1 MPDDDCTVD
10 IDPHALEF
18 LERRH
23 DVYAELRGR
32 CPVAWNA
39 RHGGFWVVTDHE
51 SVASIAR
58 DNETFAHRFE
68 AEPEADGFRYR
79 GILGV
84 PRPPT
89 VLRQGVSE
97 IDGPEHADLRRLL
110 HPFLTPQ
117 RVEELRPRA
126 VELAHELVDGFI
138 ESGEA
143 DLVLDFAT
151 PLPAVLTLDMVG
163 IPSRNWKYFADFFHA
178 GSAYVAGSREFNA
191 AMARW
196 PEMMGEIQD
205 HIALR
210 RREPA
215 DDLTTALVSGTLDGH
230 PIDDGHLGDIL
241 WNLLAGGIDTTTS
254 LVSWGLHHLGTHPED
269 RDRLVAERALVS
281 SAVEEFLRH
290 FCPNEALSRTAT
302 RDVEISGTTIR
313 RGDLV
318 FISWVSANH
327 DELVFDRADEVV
339 VDRQVNKHLAFGLGG
354 HRCIGSHLARME
366 AQVMLDEILE
376 RIPDYEI
383 DPGRFVP
390 SPGNPLVTTVV
401 SMPVSFTPGTRWSPS

>member
-1 MPDDDCTVD
+1 M
-10 IDPHALEF
+10 
-18 LERRH
+18 
-23 DVYAELRGR
+23 
-32 CPVAWNA
+32 
-39 RHGGFWVVTDHE
+39 
-51 SVASIAR
+51 
-58 DNETFAHRFE
+58 
-68 AEPEADGFRYR
+68 
-79 GILGV
+79 
-84 PRPPT
+84 
-89 VLRQGVSE
+89 
-97 IDGPEHADLRRLL
+97 
-110 HPFLTPQ
+110 
-117 RVEELRPRA
+117 
-126 VELAHELVDGFI
+126 
-138 ESGEA
+138 
-143 DLVLDFAT
+143 
-151 PLPAVLTLDMVG
+151 
-163 IPSRNWKYFADFFHA
+163 
-178 GSAYVAGSREFNA
+178 
-191 AMARW
+191 
-196 PEMMGEIQD
+196 
-205 HIALR
+205 
-210 RREPA
+210 
-215 DDLTTALVSGTLDGH
+215 
-230 PIDDGHLGDIL
+230 
-241 WNLLAGGIDTTTS
+241 
-254 LVSWGLHHLGTHPED
+254 SWGLHHLGTHPED